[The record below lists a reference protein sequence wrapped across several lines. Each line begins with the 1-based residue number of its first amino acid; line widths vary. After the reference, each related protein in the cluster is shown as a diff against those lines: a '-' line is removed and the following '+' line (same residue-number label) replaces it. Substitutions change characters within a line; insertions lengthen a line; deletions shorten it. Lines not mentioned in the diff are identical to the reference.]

1 MQRTVLFVW
10 LNVFVLAACIWATF
24 AARPAHAVNNCTDT
38 AYVAAFVPALAGRT
52 CEEVVARVPIP
63 YRGGSAIMRIL
74 RMPEVEMDARAN
86 ATVAMLRRI
95 ASRVGAAMDEMG
107 GVQVHDVSILLTGF
121 TDDPDDPA
129 GALATAL
136 WPNPAYPD
144 QCLVAMYLGDYSR
157 EIVDLEFAIAHEIFH
172 CIQFRTWNLDPGS
185 SNAFWWMEGSA
196 EYFAALALPDVNGA
210 GSSVADFDEN
220 SSAHSLLAMD
230 YENVVLF
237 SWVDAHM
244 GGPAGVKHTLDTLS
258 EGRTMAAQREV
269 AARALIADNLQRF
282 AQDYIDGV
290 IPLPNGRAMGS
301 SPRLP
306 TQDADRP
313 LQLSGEPFVLTRGQ
327 INFAPAQY
335 VNRIDVRE
343 GRYETA
349 REPRNWAALP
359 TSLDIPCDSE
369 VGYAFAAISGDEAGV
384 DIEITPDNVLE
395 RTCAPCGASV
405 APRAQHNS
413 CLIGTWHFAG
423 HQNFCETFAERL
435 ATGGARMISCDPGT
449 GEVTFS
455 ADGVATGSARGQ
467 NVLVQLNPD
476 MTMHIVQAI
485 ESRANWSTE
494 AGEIQFCG
502 ATSTLSGVNTIT
514 ARGSATSTE
523 IDQSSPPS
531 TGAVSFACSRTTLTI
546 TSHEAPGAFLGV
558 GPEMVLQRVR

>member
-10 LNVFVLAACIWATF
+10 LNVFVLAACVWATF
-24 AARPAHAVNNCTDT
+24 AARAAHAVNNCTDA

-63 YRGGSAIMRIL
+63 YRGSGAIMRIL

-86 ATVAMLRRI
+86 ATVAMLRRV
-95 ASRVGAAMDEMG
+95 AARVGAAMDEMG
-107 GVQVHDVSILLTGF
+107 GVEVHDVSILLTGF
-121 TDDPDDPA
+121 TDDPDDPD

-136 WPNPAYPD
+136 WPNSAYPD

-172 CIQFRTWNLDPGS
+172 CIQFRTWNLDPDS

-196 EYFAALALPDVNGA
+196 EYFAALAIPDVNGA
-210 GSSVADFDEN
+210 GSSVADFDEL
-220 SSAHSLLAMD
+220 SATQSLLAMD

-244 GGPAGVKHTLDTLS
+244 GGPRGVKHTLDTLS
-258 EGRTMAAQREV
+258 EGRTMASQREV
-269 AARALIADNLQRF
+269 AARAFIADNLRRF

-301 SPRLP
+301 RPRLP

-327 INFAPAQY
+327 INFAPALY
-335 VNRIDVRE
+335 VNRIDIRQ

-359 TSLDIPCDSE
+359 TNLDIPCDSE

-384 DIEITPDNVLE
+384 DIEITHDNVQE
-395 RTCAPCGASV
+395 RTCAPCGGPAP
-405 APRAQHNS
+405 PRAQHNS

-423 HQNFCETFAERL
+423 HQNFCDAFAERL
-435 ATGGARMISCDPGT
+435 SAGGARMLSCDPGT
-449 GEVTFS
+449 GEVTFT
-455 ADGVATGSARGQ
+455 ADGVATASATGQ

-476 MTMHIVQAI
+476 MTMHVVQAI
-485 ESRANWSTE
+485 ESRANWSAE

-502 ATSTLSGVNTIT
+502 ATSSLTGVNTIT
-514 ARGSATSTE
+514 ARGRATSNA
-523 IDQSSPPS
+523 IDESSPPS
-531 TGAVSFACSRTTLTI
+531 TGAVSFACTRTTLTI